1 MGENRVAVVDAR
13 GDVDAAVRRSVELLG
28 GTGLEGGEHVV
39 VKPNLCNARNPH
51 GMVITDFR
59 IIEAVIG
66 LVGEKAGRVTVVESD
81 NISDTADNRAE
92 KSGLL
97 DLLDGLGVGFLNLSG
112 DEYEVHEVAGKKLKL
127 PRTVLD
133 ADYFVNL
140 PKIKTEGH
148 VGVTLSMKN
157 LFGLPVRRRKSQLHR
172 VLDEI
177 LPYLAKVVRND
188 LIVVDGLT
196 AMEGNGPL
204 IGTPREVGVIVA
216 GTNPVSVDSVCS
228 TLMCFDPHEIEH
240 IARGHREGLGEIEL
254 GKLELVGDGLDQFVC
269 EFQRPYSLRATLR
282 SLRSVRE
289 IYLPGNGST

>member
-1 MGENRVAVVDAR
+1 MGENRVAVVDAK
-13 GDVDAAVRRSVELLG
+13 GDVDAAVRRSVGLLG
-28 GTGLEGGEHVV
+28 GTGLDGGEHVV
-39 VKPNLCNARNPH
+39 VKPNLCNAKNPH

-172 VLDEI
+172 VLNEI

-228 TLMCFDPHEIEH
+228 TLMCFDSYEIEH
-240 IARGHREGLGEIEL
+240 IARAHRDGLGEIEL
-254 GKLELVGDGLDQFVC
+254 EKLELVGDDLGQFVC

-289 IYLPGNGST
+289 IYLPGNDST

>member
-1 MGENRVAVVDAR
+1 MSGSRVAVVEAS
-13 GDVDAAVRRSVELLG
+13 GDVEAAVRRAVGLLG

-39 VKPNLCNARNPH
+39 VKPNICNARNPH

-59 IIEAVIG
+59 IIEAVVKM
-66 LVGEKAGRVTVVESD
+66 LLEEADRVTVVESD
-81 NISDTADNRAE
+81 NISDTADSRAE

-97 DLLDGLGVGFLNLSG
+97 DLLDGLGVEFLNLSG
-112 DEYEVHEVAGKKLKL
+112 DEYEIHEVAGKKLKL

-157 LFGLPVRRRKSQLHR
+157 LFGLPVRRKKSQLHR
-172 VLDEI
+172 VLDDV
-177 LPYLAKVVRND
+177 LPYLTKVVRND

-204 IGTPREVGVIVA
+204 IGTPREVGAIVA
-216 GTNPVSVDSVCS
+216 GTNPVSVDAVCS
-228 TLMCFDPHEIEH
+228 TMMCFDPYAVEH
-240 IARGHREGLGEIEL
+240 IARAHHEGLGEIEL
-254 GKLELVGDGLDQFVC
+254 ESLDIVGDGLDQFVC
-269 EFQRPYSLRATLR
+269 EFQRPYSLRATLK

-289 IYLPGNGST
+289 IYLTSDRGT